1 MPTSR
6 SAGKVLKGDAA
17 SNCAKTAGAI
27 LQPQPPPCENWVN
40 RTDMIFDM
48 SKRQATVAQIAEF
61 DAIIDVRSPAEF
73 LEDHVPG
80 AQNCPVLSN
89 EARIRVG
96 TLYKQ
101 VSAFEAKK
109 VGAVLVGRN
118 ISTMLETYFLDKPK
132 NWRPLIMCWR
142 GGQRSGAVS
151 HVMREIG
158 WEAHQLAGGYKAWRR
173 HVIAELETLP
183 EQFDFH
189 VISGA
194 TGSGKSRL
202 LEALARQGAQVLHLE
217 ALAEHKGS
225 VLGGLPGQQQP
236 SQKAFETRLYSALK
250 ALNPQHPVF
259 VEAESRVIG
268 KLRLPEKLIIALRRA
283 HCVQMDVAFDARVA
297 FLLTDY
303 AYALRD
309 VPWLLE
315 CLNKLRGLQSN
326 DMLSH
331 WKTLVAQGEYRALVA
346 ALLAQHYDP
355 LYQRSQSNHY
365 SQHAAAELISLT
377 TLLPPSLDVEAANM
391 LANTRIKT

>member
-1 MPTSR
+1 
-6 SAGKVLKGDAA
+6 
-17 SNCAKTAGAI
+17 KTAGAI

-89 EARIRVG
+89 EERIKVG

-109 VGAVLVGRN
+109 LGAVLVGRN
-118 ISTMLETYFLDKPK
+118 ISTMLETHFLDKPK

-151 HVMREIG
+151 HVMREVG
-158 WEAHQLAGGYKAWRR
+158 WDAHQLAGGYKAWRR

-183 EQFDFH
+183 DQFYFR

-194 TGSGKSRL
+194 TGSGKSQL
-202 LEALARQGAQVLHLE
+202 LESLARQGAQVLHLE

-236 SQKAFETRLYSALK
+236 SQKAFETRLHGAFK
-250 ALNPQHPVF
+250 ELNPMLPVF

-268 KLRLPEKLIIALRRA
+268 KLRLPENLIAALRRA
-283 HCVQMDVAFDARVA
+283 HCVRLAVAFDARVD
-297 FLLTDY
+297 FLLSDY
-303 AYALRD
+303 AHALQN

-315 CLNKLRGLQSN
+315 CLGRLKGLHSN
-326 DMLSH
+326 DTLAY
-331 WKTLVAQGEYRALVA
+331 WKALVAQGEFRALVGD
-346 ALLAQHYDP
+346 LLKRHYDP
-355 LYQRSQSNHY
+355 QYQRSQLNHY
-365 SQHAAAELISLT
+365 IQHSEAELISLA
-377 TLLPPSLDVEAANM
+377 TLLSPSLDDEAANM
-391 LANTRIKT
+391 LAKPDMAQSRVRPVEPK